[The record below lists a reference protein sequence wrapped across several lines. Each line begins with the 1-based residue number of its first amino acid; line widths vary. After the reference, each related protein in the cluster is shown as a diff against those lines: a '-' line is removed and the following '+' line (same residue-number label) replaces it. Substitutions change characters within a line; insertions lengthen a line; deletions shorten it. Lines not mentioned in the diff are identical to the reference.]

1 MWQIA
6 QKSVILQLKYQ
17 TKEKYILAMRDRIIK
32 LLSEIDNL
40 KANNPEEYE
49 ALRIKYLSK
58 KGVISSLMSEFR
70 DVPSEQK
77 KEIGQKLNHLKTEFQ
92 ERISELKK
100 ELESSSVQTTDFD
113 LSRTSY
119 PIPVATRHPR
129 SLVK

>member
-1 MWQIA
+1 
-6 QKSVILQLKYQ
+6 
-17 TKEKYILAMRDRIIK
+17 MRDRIIK

-77 KEIGQKLNHLKTEFQ
+77 KEVGQKLNHLKKAFQ
-92 ERISELKK
+92 DRDRK
-100 ELESSSVQTTDFD
+100 SV
-113 LSRTSY
+113 
-119 PIPVATRHPR
+119 V
-129 SLVK
+129 